1 MRFKRLLLA
10 IAILF
15 YLKGLMWAI
24 YFDYGS
30 RPTTLN
36 LLGIILIA
44 ACSVVAFAAIVW
56 MIVSLCVGD
65 YDEWIDNNIEPI
77 FDNINKFFNRRN
89 EN

>member
-1 MRFKRLLLA
+1 MRFKGLLLA

-30 RPTTLN
+30 LQPGLH
-36 LLGIILIA
+36 LVGIILIA
-44 ACSVVAFAAIVW
+44 VCSFVALSTIVW
-56 MIVSLCVGD
+56 MIVRLCVGD

-77 FDNINKFFNRRN
+77 FDKI
-89 EN
+89 